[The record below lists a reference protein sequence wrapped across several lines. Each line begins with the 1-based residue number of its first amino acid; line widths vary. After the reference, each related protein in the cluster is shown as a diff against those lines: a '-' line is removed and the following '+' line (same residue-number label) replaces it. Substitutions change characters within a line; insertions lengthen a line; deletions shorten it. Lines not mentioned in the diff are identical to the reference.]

1 VMGALAR
8 AAGAPITATSA
19 NRSGQPPLRDA
30 QAVVRELG
38 EALDLVLD
46 GGPTDAELPSTVV
59 DLTHY
64 PPRVVRPGVVPEEV
78 LASILAG
85 PKPELL
91 REIARQVRIDIVE
104 MLYRARSGHTG
115 GSLSVVEALVSLYF
129 QAMRHRPWE
138 PDWPER
144 DRFVLC
150 KGHAAPALYAVLSR
164 CGYFPREELWTL
176 RRLGSILQGHP
187 DMKATPGVDFSTG
200 SLGQGLS
207 AANGMALAARLDGRL
222 YRVYALLGDGELQEG
237 QVWEAAMTAAH
248 YRLDNLCALVDFNGL
263 QLDGPLAEVMEVRPL
278 ADKWR
283 AFGWHVQEVDG
294 HDVEQLLAAL
304 AEAARVRGRPSVI
317 IARTVKGKGVD
328 VFEGNNRYHGR
339 PPSREDYLRAMEQLG
354 ATAQP

>member
-1 VMGALAR
+1 
-8 AAGAPITATSA
+8 
-19 NRSGQPPLRDA
+19 
-30 QAVVRELG
+30 
-38 EALDLVLD
+38 
-46 GGPTDAELPSTVV
+46 
-59 DLTHY
+59 
-64 PPRVVRPGVVPEEV
+64 
-78 LASILAG
+78 
-85 PKPELL
+85 
-91 REIARQVRIDIVE
+91 
-104 MLYRARSGHTG
+104 
-115 GSLSVVEALVSLYF
+115 
-129 QAMRHRPWE
+129 
-138 PDWPER
+138 
-144 DRFVLC
+144 
-150 KGHAAPALYAVLSR
+150 
-164 CGYFPREELWTL
+164 
-176 RRLGSILQGHP
+176 
-187 DMKATPGVDFSTG
+187 MKATPGVDFSTG